1 MAWEK
6 IQTRESQHYGL
17 DLEGGMCLLRSMED
31 PDLSE
36 TQDGCLGTIAPSPNS
51 LAPWSEAPGLG
62 RHELI
67 QGKPLVSSGYKLTVR
82 GRGMGLADLGV
93 RGGG

>member
-1 MAWEK
+1 
-6 IQTRESQHYGL
+6 
-17 DLEGGMCLLRSMED
+17 MED

-36 TQDGCLGTIAPSPNS
+36 THDRCHGTIAPSPDS
-51 LAPWSEAPGLG
+51 LAPWPEALGLG
-62 RHELI
+62 RNELI
-67 QGKPLVSSGYKLTVR
+67 QSKPLVSSGYKLTTR